1 MVVALE
7 KNVNKPAGFGRWH
20 GTLSLVF
27 ENRQGKTYLTHRSHQ
42 GPLLVQRPFYPEG
55 SVCHIYL
62 IHPPGGVVGGDQL
75 TLAIDC
81 GVDTDVLV
89 TTPAAGKF
97 YRSNGQ
103 LAEQQIVLKVADGAV
118 LEYLPQESILFD
130 SAIVKMTTR
139 VELGENSRFLGW
151 EMVSLG
157 RPVCNEG
164 FSQGQATAAVEV
176 FKQGLPLLIDRMVL
190 NEQTIKASS
199 GLAGFPLVATLVL
212 YPATKKQL
220 EKVRLIIDEHHFS
233 GVTLRNEVL
242 IVRFLAE
249 QAEPVKKVFSAI
261 WVALRPTFNQ
271 RQPCLPRIWS
281 T

>member
-7 KNVNKPAGFGRWH
+7 KVPEKPAGFGRWQ
-20 GTLSLVF
+20 GALSLD
-27 ENRQGKTYLTHRSHQ
+27 LTHRSHQ

-55 SVCHIYL
+55 PVCHVYL
-62 IHPPGGVVGGDQL
+62 IHPPGGMVGGDQL
-75 TLAIDC
+75 TIAIDC
-81 GVDTDVLV
+81 RVDTDVLV

-103 LAEQQIVLKVADGAV
+103 LADQQVLLKVAKGSV
-118 LEYLPQESILFD
+118 LEYLPQETILFD
-130 SAIVKMTTR
+130 GAVVKMNTR
-139 VELGENSRFLGW
+139 VELDENSRFFGW

-157 RPVCNEG
+157 RPACHER
-164 FSQGQATAAVEV
+164 FSQGQATVAIEV
-176 FKQGLPLLIDRMVL
+176 FKQDQPLLIDRMVL

-199 GLAGFPLVATLVL
+199 GLAGHALVATLVV
-212 YPATKKQL
+212 YPATKAQL
-220 EKVRLIIDEHHFS
+220 DKVRVMIDEHRFS

-242 IVRFLAE
+242 IVRLLAE
-249 QAEPVKKVFSAI
+249 QAEPVKKVFTAI
-261 WVALRPTFNQ
+261 WAALRPDFNQ

>member
-7 KNVNKPAGFGRWH
+7 KVPEKPAGFGRWQ
-20 GTLSLVF
+20 GALSLVF
-27 ENRQGKTYLTHRSHQ
+27 ENRQEKTYLTHRSHQ

-55 SVCHIYL
+55 PVCHVYL

-75 TLAIDC
+75 TIAIDC
-81 GVDTDVLV
+81 RVDTDVVV

-103 LAEQQIVLKVADGAV
+103 LADQQVLLKVAKGSV
-118 LEYLPQESILFD
+118 LEYLPQETILFD
-130 SAIVKMTTR
+130 GAVVKTKTR
-139 VELGENSRFLGW
+139 VELDENSRFFGW

-157 RPVCNEG
+157 RPACHER
-164 FSQGQATAAVEV
+164 FSQGQATVAIEV
-176 FKQGLPLLIDRMVL
+176 FKQDQPLLIDRMVL

-199 GLAGFPLVATLVL
+199 GLANHSLVATLVI
-212 YPATKKQL
+212 YPATKAQL
-220 EKVRLIIDEHHFS
+220 DKVRVMIDEHRFS

-242 IVRFLAE
+242 IVRLLAE

-261 WVALRPTFNQ
+261 WAALRPDFNQ

>member
-75 TLAIDC
+75 TLVIDC

-103 LAEQQIVLKVADGAV
+103 LADQQVVLKVAEGGV
-118 LEYLPQESILFD
+118 LEYLPQETILFD
-130 SAIVKMTTR
+130 SAVVKMTTR
-139 VELGENSRFLGW
+139 IELDENSRFFGW

-157 RPVCNEG
+157 RPACQER
-164 FSQGQATAAVEV
+164 FSEGQAVVAIEV
-176 FKQGLPLLIDRMVL
+176 FKQDQPLLIDRMVL
-190 NEQTIKASS
+190 NEQTINASS
-199 GLAGFPLVATLVL
+199 GLAGHALVATLVL
-212 YPATKKQL
+212 YPATKAQL
-220 EKVRLIIDEHHFS
+220 DQVRDIIDEYRFS

-242 IVRFLAE
+242 VVRLLAD
-249 QAEPVKKVFSAI
+249 QAEPVKSVFTAI
-261 WVALRPTFNQ
+261 WKALRFEFNQ
-271 RQPCLPRIWS
+271 RQSCLPRIWS